1 MLQVE
6 ELFHK
11 SADGTFE
18 SGTLVFR
25 GYIDD
30 PRNTD
35 NAWTESTAF
44 HFHCSGELGAQ
55 LPLSAGDDAADLIWL
70 DVDMED
76 ERYKHFYG
84 DHRWL
89 VDRVSSSMQDAWTA
103 SAWLTSVGVV
113 KTVANVLMGGAKP
126 TDELAAVRAL
136 GAAATSEEALA
147 EHLSTGGVAEA
158 LAKLL
163 LPKLRQL
170 SAVGAAH
177 QLHGKFVQDG
187 NAFKMTY
194 ADLSTFFGGL
204 EAKIGAPNPSVE
216 TAMAGEHTQSAD
228 SKEEFTTGNYGVTT
242 TPEIEWLF
250 VVEPQ
255 QREGGEHSSPWPKEE
270 KLCDTPKRMR
280 SPMPLD
286 EMKKKLAEVNHQLK
300 DMNEPPL
307 EFVEGFGARLYTGP
321 M

>member
-1 MLQVE
+1 
-6 ELFHK
+6 
-11 SADGTFE
+11 
-18 SGTLVFR
+18 
-25 GYIDD
+25 
-30 PRNTD
+30 
-35 NAWTESTAF
+35 
-44 HFHCSGELGAQ
+44 
-55 LPLSAGDDAADLIWL
+55 
-70 DVDMED
+70 
-76 ERYKHFYG
+76 
-84 DHRWL
+84 
-89 VDRVSSSMQDAWTA
+89 MQDAWTA

-270 KLCDTPKRMR
+270 KLRDTPKRMR

-307 EFVEGFGARLYTGP
+307 ELVEGFGARLYTGP